1 MTPALIIRKVGLTV
15 LAVFIFLLPFFFLT
29 TTPDFYDFNKQALLI
44 GTSLLCLL
52 LLALEFVAQRQV
64 RLIFSPFGL
73 PLLSLVTV
81 FVVSTFLK
89 SPNRLDSLLEPGLTG
104 TLLSLIILFTCAI
117 NFIRTKT
124 ELDHLVTTLVVS
136 VTLFGLITI
145 LWTSGTAQKIPFISS
160 IQYLNSAT
168 WSPAGSPISGLVFL
182 LTTLPFLILLLV
194 QEKTLHL
201 KSGLLAISFILVLV
215 ATGITSYQLF
225 LSPNSASK
233 PVFLSHATGWAI
245 ALESLKISPLIGTG
259 PDTFFTN
266 FTRFRP
272 VSYNLSLNWA
282 LRFTTSSNQYL
293 QVLSTLGLVG
303 ILAYGFLAYRI
314 YTALVKSVKSASP
327 LPLASLVSAAAIM
340 LTYFFLP
347 GTFLQFV
354 FLVIF
359 LVLAVVSLKISG
371 SSLIT
376 ESHIDI
382 VAASQTHTSPFLP
395 FLLLGLTLILTLPSG
410 YFVAKAYLAEL
421 LFQKSLTFAA
431 VNDGKST
438 YDTLIKTIATNPYR
452 DSYRI
457 AYSQTNL
464 LLANALAS
472 QKDLTDTDRNT
483 ITQLVQQ
490 AIREAKN
497 AVALNPLKVTNLENL
512 AGVYKNLLNFAQG
525 ADAWTIASY
534 QQAIALDPVNPNLR
548 IALGGVFYAQKNW
561 SDAIRL
567 FQSAVDLKPN
577 LANAHYNL
585 AAAYREKADFIP
597 AAASMQ
603 KALDLLDKSSADYAK
618 AASELAELQ
627 KKVGV
632 PASSVESPAS
642 ALTQPEPLPTPKVT
656 PPLQLDESLSPQSP
670 STPAAS
676 PQP

>member
-1 MTPALIIRKVGLTV
+1 MRKVGLIV
-15 LAVFIFLLPFFFLT
+15 LAVFVFLLPFFFLSI
-29 TTPDFYDFNKQALLI
+29 TPDFYDFNKQTFLI

-64 RLIFSPFGL
+64 RLTFSPFGL
-73 PLLSLVTV
+73 PLFSLVTI

-104 TLLSLIILFTCAI
+104 TLLSLVILFTCAI

-136 VTLFGLITI
+136 IATFGLITI
-145 LWTSGTAQKIPFISS
+145 LWTSGLTQKIPLISS
-160 IQYLNSAT
+160 IQYLASNS
-168 WSPAGSPISGLVFL
+168 WSPAGSPLSGLAFL
-182 LTTLPFLILLLV
+182 LTTLPFLVLLLIR
-194 QEKTLHL
+194 EKTLHL
-201 KSGLLAISFILVLV
+201 KSGLLAVSFTLVLV

-225 LSPNSASK
+225 LSPNPTSK
-233 PVFLSHATGWAI
+233 PVFLSHSTGWAI

-259 PDTFFTN
+259 PDTFFSN

-272 VSYNLSLNWA
+272 VSYNLSPNWA

-303 ILAYGFLAYRI
+303 ILAYAFLAYRI
-314 YTALVKSVKSASP
+314 YTTLIKSAKSTSH
-327 LPLASLVSAAAIM
+327 LPLASLVTAATIM

-347 GTFLQFV
+347 GTFLQLA

-359 LVLAVVSLKISG
+359 LILAVVSLKISG

-382 VAASQTHTSPFLP
+382 VAASQIQASPLLP
-395 FLLLGLTLILTLPSG
+395 FLLLGLTLILTLPSA
-410 YFVAKAYLAEL
+410 YFVTKAYLAEV
-421 LFQKSLTFAA
+421 LFQKSLAYAA
-431 VNDGKST
+431 KNDGKST

-567 FQSAVDLKPN
+567 FQSAVDLKPD

-585 AAAYREKADFIP
+585 AATYREKADFAP
-597 AAASMQ
+597 AVTSMQ

-632 PASSVESPAS
+632 PTSLVESPAS
-642 ALTQPEPLPTPKVT
+642 ALTAPEPLPTPKIN
-656 PPLQLDESLSPQSP
+656 PPLKLDES
-670 STPAAS
+670 AS